1 VSLSNI
7 ATEKTSGGCVSID
20 FKISKQSGWEQWVL
34 LSSDRH
40 HDNAKADWS
49 LEKKHLEQAK
59 QRDALICDFGDL
71 MCLMQGKWDRR
82 SDTSQCRP
90 EHREGR
96 YIDSVIETAVDFFAP
111 YAKHWAFVSPGNHE
125 TSILKHHETDPTA
138 RFVEGMQKAGANKLV
153 MGDYAGFIRF
163 RVQHGI
169 RKSSNVILGYHHG
182 YGGGG
187 PVTKGVIQTNRMAT
201 YLPDCNIVVS
211 GHVHE
216 KWALQIDRSRLN
228 HVGIPYL
235 DRQVHIKI
243 PGYKDEYSSF
253 KGWHIERGGT
263 PKPLGAWWLRFFL
276 NSEEKL
282 DFEFMEAT

>member
-1 VSLSNI
+1 MSLDSI
-7 ATEKTSGGCVSID
+7 KVQKTGRGSVCVD
-20 FKISKQSGWEQWVL
+20 LEVRGHDWEQWVL

-40 HDNAKADWS
+40 HDNAKCNWD
-49 LEKKHLEQAK
+49 LEKKHLDQVKEKTAI
-59 QRDALICDFGDL
+59 ICDFGDL

-96 YIDSVIETAVDFFAP
+96 YIDSVIKTAVDFFAP
-111 YAKHWAFVSPGNHE
+111 YANHWVFVSPGNHE

-138 RFVEGMQKAGANKLV
+138 RFVEGMQKAGASRLV

-163 RVQHGI
+163 RAI
-169 RKSSNVILGYHHG
+169 SPNSRKSSRIILGYHHG

-216 KWALQIDRSRLN
+216 KWAIELSRSRIS
-228 HVGIPYL
+228 HVGLPYI

-243 PGYKDEYSSF
+243 PGYKEEYGSF
-253 KGWHIERGGT
+253 NGWHIERGAP
-263 PKPLGAWWLRFFL
+263 PKPNGAWWIRFYI
-276 NSEEKL
+276 NSDDKL
-282 DFEFMEAT
+282 DFEFMEAK